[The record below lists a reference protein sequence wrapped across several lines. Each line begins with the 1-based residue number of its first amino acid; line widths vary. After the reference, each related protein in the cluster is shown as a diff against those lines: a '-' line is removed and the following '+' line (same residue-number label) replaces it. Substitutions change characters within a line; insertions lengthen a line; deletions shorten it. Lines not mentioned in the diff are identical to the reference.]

1 MKARLVPI
9 GNSRGIR
16 IPKAIL
22 EQCEMSDEVEL
33 AVEGRQ
39 IILSP
44 TGHQPRKGWREAAA
58 RMVAAGDDERCGTAD
73 AGGETEIIERNRLME
88 ALLHATAH
96 FQVGPHPTR
105 EQMHER

>member
-1 MKARLVPI
+1 MKAQLISI

-22 EQCEMSDEVEL
+22 QQCDMSDEVEL

-44 TGHQPRKGWREAAA
+44 TGKQPRKGWREAAA
-58 RMVAAGDDERCGTAD
+58 RMAAAGDDELLIPDAFAD
-73 AGGETEIIERNRLME
+73 EIDLEWK
-88 ALLHATAH
+88 
-96 FQVGPHPTR
+96 
-105 EQMHER
+105 

>member
-1 MKARLVPI
+1 MKAQLVPI

-44 TGHQPRKGWREAAA
+44 AGQQPRKGWRQAARRMAAA
-58 RMVAAGDDERCGTAD
+58 SDDELLIPD
-73 AGGETEIIERNRLME
+73 VFQDDIELD
-88 ALLHATAH
+88 
-96 FQVGPHPTR
+96 
-105 EQMHER
+105 